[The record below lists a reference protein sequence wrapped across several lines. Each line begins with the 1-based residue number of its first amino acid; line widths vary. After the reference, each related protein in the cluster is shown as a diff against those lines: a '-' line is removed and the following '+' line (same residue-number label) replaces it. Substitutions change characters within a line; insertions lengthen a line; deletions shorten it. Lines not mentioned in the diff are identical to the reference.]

1 MAWGSQDEAFEEQE
15 REIVHESFI
24 FPEDSNETVELTAGG
39 GDNAFGVWAE
49 IKDNL
54 LVTFSSKATSD
65 LHISG
70 ILIEEADTPEKIYVL
85 ELAYGDSKTNVA
97 RSRFGQGTRF
107 ISVVTQETKVRGVHV
122 PTGETIYYQMKCETG
137 GAKCKVHFRYHL
149 H

>member
-1 MAWGSQDEAFEEQE
+1 MSWGSQEEAYVDQE
-15 REIVHESFI
+15 REIRHETFI
-24 FPEDSNETVELTAGG
+24 FPVDSNETVEFTAGG

-54 LVTFSSKATSD
+54 LVTFSSKATSY

-70 ILIEEADTPEKIYVL
+70 IIIEEADTPEKIYKL
-85 ELAYGDSKTNVA
+85 ELAYGDSKINMA

-107 ISVVTQETKVRGVHV
+107 ISVVTQETKIRSTHV
-122 PTGETIYYQMKCETG
+122 PPGETIYYQMKCETG